1 MKTNLKQISLLLL
14 SLCAFPSC
22 GGNDDDDR
30 DLEYPVI
37 SAQGITPSPVNGQV
51 VERGGILSVK
61 YVFTDNAEL
70 GAFNI
75 EVHHDFDHHTHST
88 SPGEYTLDEKK
99 DPVNPWV
106 FNQDYSIPT
115 GLKRYVA
122 QLDIPVPEDID
133 TGDYHFMIRLTD
145 TSGWQ
150 QLFAA
155 EIKVK

>member
-88 SPGEYTLDEKK
+88 SPGWHGGRYCAPHGLLI
-99 DPVNPWV
+99 VG
-106 FNQDYSIPT
+106 FNMGES
-115 GLKRYVA
+115 
-122 QLDIPVPEDID
+122 
-133 TGDYHFMIRLTD
+133 
-145 TSGWQ
+145 
-150 QLFAA
+150 
-155 EIKVK
+155 